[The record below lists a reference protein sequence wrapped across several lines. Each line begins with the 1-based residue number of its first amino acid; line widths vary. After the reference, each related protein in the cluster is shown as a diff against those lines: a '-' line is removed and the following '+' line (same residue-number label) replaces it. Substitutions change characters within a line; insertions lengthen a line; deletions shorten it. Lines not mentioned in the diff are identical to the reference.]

1 MKTMTKSSLLM
12 TCLLSTATLLPAI
25 AGVSPEEAEKLGK
38 TLTPFG
44 AEISGNAEGTI
55 PAYTG
60 GLRTAPAEFDAKSGV
75 WANPYKN
82 EKPVFRIDA
91 SNVNDYADK
100 LSAGQKKLFE
110 KYPETFYM
118 DVYPT
123 HRTAAFPQ
131 KFLDASMRNAT
142 GCSTT
147 QDGLGVD
154 TACRG
159 GLPFPIPKTGQEIM
173 WNQQLRYQETTT
185 TSASRSW
192 VVNANGDR
200 IMASQ
205 QKTYVE
211 VPYYFDDLDGRDER
225 NYWNVWSVTQ
235 SPIRKAGE
243 VTGIVD
249 YIDPVDKPRYAWSY
263 TPGLRRIK
271 KAPEF
276 SYDTPVSSMGGVTL
290 FDELF
295 VFSGMMDRFDYKL
308 VGKKEMYL
316 PYNAYELYFECDID
330 AQFLPEHADPKCWR
344 WELHRVWVVEATLK
358 EGTRHVY
365 DKRTYYF
372 DEDNYGT
379 GLYDAFDKSGELYR
393 SIFNAGIQFYDV
405 DAPYSVK
412 NVVYDFNKGMY
423 ALLNDGLEGGY
434 QVVTPLSNRNM
445 NPEVI
450 VSKQSAR

>member
-1 MKTMTKSSLLM
+1 MKTMKINRLLIS
-12 TCLLSTATLLPAI
+12 CVLTAVALQPAV
-25 AGVSPEEAEKLGK
+25 ASVSPEEAAKIGQ
-38 TLTPFG
+38 TLTSFG
-44 AEISGNAEGTI
+44 AEISGNVEGTI

-60 GLRTAPAEFDAKSGV
+60 GLRTAPAEFKAKSGV
-75 WANPYKN
+75 WANPYKG
-82 EKPVFRIDA
+82 ESPVVRIDSKNA
-91 SNVNDYADK
+91 SQYADK
-100 LSAGQKKLFE
+100 LSAGQKHLLA
-110 KYPETFYM
+110 KYPDTFYM
-118 DVYPT
+118 DIYPT
-123 HRTAAFPQ
+123 HRSAAFPQ
-131 KFLDASMRNAT
+131 KVLDASKRNAT
-142 GCSTT
+142 ECNTT
-147 QDGLGVD
+147 HEGLGVD

-159 GLPFPIPKTGQEIM
+159 GIPFPIPKTGKELM
-173 WNQQLRYQETTT
+173 WNQQLRYQVTTT

-211 VPYYFDDLDGRDER
+211 VPYYMDDLDGRDDR
-225 NYWNVWSVTQ
+225 TYWNVWSVTQ

-243 VTGIVD
+243 LTGIVD
-249 YIDPVDKPRYAWSY
+249 YIDPVEKPRYAWSY

-316 PYNAYELYFECDID
+316 PYNAYELYFECDVD
-330 AQFLPEHADPKCWR
+330 EQFMPEHANPKCWR
-344 WELHRVWVVEATLK
+344 WELHRVWEVEATLK
-358 EGTRHVY
+358 DGTRHVY
-365 DKRTYYF
+365 DRRTYYF

-423 ALLNDGLEGGY
+423 ALLNDGLKGGY